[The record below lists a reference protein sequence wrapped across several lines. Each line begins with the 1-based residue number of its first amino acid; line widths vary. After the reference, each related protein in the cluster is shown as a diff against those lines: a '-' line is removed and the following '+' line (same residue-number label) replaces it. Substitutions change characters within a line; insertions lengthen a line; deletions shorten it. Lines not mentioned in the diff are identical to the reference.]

1 MWSIRRSHQHI
12 EPETLAEYMDDRLG
26 AGALARADRQL
37 ASCVTCRDELE
48 SLRSA
53 VVLLRQ
59 LPVEAPSR
67 NFTMVAPP
75 PELVRV
81 RPAPLLR
88 LPQWAFAGAAS
99 VAAIVLAVLVSADA
113 TGLLAP
119 GERVAATALVAPAL
133 SDRAPESAAAGDR
146 SQVADGGVASQELA
160 AAEPSPA
167 PLALVAEAPVA
178 DETRSEA
185 AAAAEPSPAPFAMA
199 AEPPMALDA
208 QMETEQAAMPPPNAA
223 AEAPDS
229 MDQPAAEPKAI
240 APTPEARTGPL
251 QDEERIPAAGPVSGG
266 IPGAGPEGTGVF
278 WRLLEGLVAVA
289 GVLFLVG
296 LVLKMTIS
304 RRVDRR

>member
-1 MWSIRRSHQHI
+1 
-12 EPETLAEYMDDRLG
+12 
-26 AGALARADRQL
+26 
-37 ASCVTCRDELE
+37 
-48 SLRSA
+48 
-53 VVLLRQ
+53 
-59 LPVEAPSR
+59 
-67 NFTMVAPP
+67 
-75 PELVRV
+75 
-81 RPAPLLR
+81 
-88 LPQWAFAGAAS
+88 
-99 VAAIVLAVLVSADA
+99 
-113 TGLLAP
+113 
-119 GERVAATALVAPAL
+119 
-133 SDRAPESAAAGDR
+133 
-146 SQVADGGVASQELA
+146 
-160 AAEPSPA
+160 
-167 PLALVAEAPVA
+167 
-178 DETRSEA
+178 A